1 MTLLLGA
8 LGPGAMLWFLD
19 TGGIYLGLVWIIV
32 VITLSALPK
41 KYPHLRSKY
50 HAGWLPWA
58 GAVGALVTVVM
69 AIWPGTNTSLVW
81 PGEYLVLLV
90 WAVIGFILWR
100 LAKPMGEDEALG
112 SLLGS
117 YADGLKENL
126 GEVEQTPAR
135 S

>member
-1 MTLLLGA
+1 
-8 LGPGAMLWFLD
+8 
-19 TGGIYLGLVWIIV
+19 
-32 VITLSALPK
+32 
-41 KYPHLRSKY
+41 
-50 HAGWLPWA
+50 
-58 GAVGALVTVVM
+58 M